1 MIHQI
6 KTDAEMERNLELIQ
20 GMYRAIAELHR
31 RVAPQNFT
39 NYLVFAEGPIERI
52 RRLKAEI
59 DEYLGI
65 QEAVAQAE
73 KDARDLALSE
83 QREEEP
89 SLPFRNFVTESGQ
102 PASGDSNVA
111 PA

>member
-1 MIHQI
+1 MNHKIQS
-6 KTDAEMERNLELIQ
+6 DAELEVNLELIQ
-20 GMYRAIAELHR
+20 GMYRSIAELHR

-65 QEAVAQAE
+65 TAAVAQAE
-73 KDARDLALSE
+73 EDARDLATFE
-83 QREEEP
+83 EREHEP
-89 SLPFRNFVTESGQ
+89 PLPFREFLAEKDQ
-102 PASGDSNVA
+102 PLGGDSNVA
-111 PA
+111 RA